1 MSGAVETLF
10 MPLASG
16 DIDPPGEGE
25 RFAFLN
31 AAALRELP
39 ETVAKTALACEQGF
53 RPEFLAL
60 QRAGYDVLPELDA
73 SASAFAGALVLAGKH
88 KGENHA
94 MVARACRLVRAG
106 GAVCVAGDKTIGI
119 QPLRKWVG
127 DRADIDGSLAKHHA
141 TVFWFRAPEVGIFTD
156 AVEPYGLVDGRFETA
171 PGMFSHGKPD
181 AGSVL
186 LAEHFDARIKGVVA
200 DFGSGWGFLSALV
213 LEKGRPESL
222 ALFEAHYP
230 SLKAAERNLSSFAGD
245 VPLKANWCD
254 LTSEPVARQFDWIV
268 MNPPFHAGRASE
280 PDIGKAFIAA
290 ASKALVP
297 GGRLLMVANR
307 KLPYEQALAQGFRRV
322 EEKAVRDGFKVIEA
336 MR

>member
-10 MPLASG
+10 LPFASG
-16 DIDPPGEGE
+16 DIDPPAEGE

-31 AAALRELP
+31 AAAPRELP
-39 ETVAKTALACEQGF
+39 ETVSKSALACEQCF

-60 QRAGYDVLPELDA
+60 QRAGYAVLPDLDA
-73 SASAFAGALVLAGKH
+73 GSPYAGALILAGKH

-94 MVARACRLVRAG
+94 MVSRACGLVRPG
-106 GAVCVAGDKTIGI
+106 GTICIAGDKTIGI

-127 DRADIDGSLAKHHA
+127 GRVEIEGSLAKHHA
-141 TVFWFRAPEVGIFTD
+141 TVFWFRAPEADVFADT
-156 AVEPYGLVDGRFETA
+156 AEPNSLVEGRFETA

-186 LAEHFDARIKGVVA
+186 LAELFDARIKGAVA
-200 DFGSGWGFLSALV
+200 DFGCGWGFLSAHV
-213 LEKGRPESL
+213 LEKGRPDSL
-222 ALFEAHYP
+222 ALFEAHSP
-230 SLKAAERNLSSFAGD
+230 SLRAAQRNLSSLAGN
-245 VPLKANWCD
+245 VSLQANWCD
-254 LTSEPVARQFDWIV
+254 LTSEPVARRFDWIV

-307 KLPYEQALAQGFRRV
+307 KLPYEQALTQGFRRV